1 MALDTRK
8 AAVAGSSPDLALLKN
23 LVIVIVACELQV
35 EGVLRRAA
43 DELLALQEERRVGG
57 RALLHAPLAC
67 YDCSMISGHRQYI
80 LCRFVLSIALLLNDC
95 VLDLGFRV

>member
-23 LVIVIVACELQV
+23 LVIAIVACELQV

-57 RALLHAPLAC
+57 PC
-67 YDCSMISGHRQYI
+67 CMP
-80 LCRFVLSIALLLNDC
+80 LLLAMTA
-95 VLDLGFRV
+95 L

>member
-57 RALLHAPLAC
+57 QAC
-67 YDCSMISGHRQYI
+67 CMP
-80 LCRFVLSIALLLNDC
+80 LLLAMTA
-95 VLDLGFRV
+95 L